1 MKISKVLTILIL
13 TSLVLA
19 SAVVAMA
26 AAYPEKAVE
35 LVTHSAPGGGSDIFS
50 RHIVNLMEKEKIVSV
65 PLVVVNKS
73 GGSGAVAV
81 AYVAPKAGDAY
92 TIFATSPGI
101 YATLVKGEVKASID
115 DFTPICALIEDP
127 NVLVVR
133 AEAPYKNVKEFIAE
147 ARKKRK
153 GLSLGL
159 SSLGG
164 GDHAIAIKMGE
175 ATGVEFN
182 IVSFKSGTEAIMA
195 IMGGHVD
202 FGLGN
207 PGETA
212 GQIESGQLRVLA
224 TATDRR
230 LPQMPNVPTLKEE
243 GIDVSY
249 TSIRGII
256 GPKGMPKEAVKY
268 WEGAFQKLTQTQ
280 SWKKYIEKEKVL
292 DAYKG
297 SAEFG
302 KFFEKELPRLRGDL
316 VKFGLIKKK

>member
-1 MKISKVLTILIL
+1 MNISRLFTILIL
-13 TSLVLA
+13 TSMVLV
-19 SAVVAMA
+19 SAPLA
-26 AAYPEKAVE
+26 AAGPYPEKPIE
-35 LVTHSAPGGGSDIFS
+35 LVTHSAPGGGGDIFS
-50 RHIVNLMEKEKIVSV
+50 RHIVNLMEKEKIVPV

-81 AYVAPKAGDAY
+81 AYVAPKAGDSY
-92 TIFATSPGI
+92 TLFATSPGV
-101 YATLVKGEVKASID
+101 YATLVKGEVKASIA
-115 DFTPICALIEDP
+115 DFTPICSLIEDP

-133 AEAPYKNVKEFIAE
+133 AEAPYRNVKEFIAE

-159 SSLGG
+159 SSFGG

-182 IVSFKSGTEAIMA
+182 IVSFKQGTEAIMA
-195 IMGGHVD
+195 ILGGHVD

-230 LPQMPNVPTLKEE
+230 LPQMPNIPTLKEE

-256 GPKGMPKEAVKY
+256 GPKDMPKDAVKY
-268 WEGAFQKLTQTQ
+268 WETAFQKLTQTP
-280 SWKKYIEKEKVL
+280 SWKKYIEKEKIL

-302 KFFEKELPRLRGDL
+302 KFFEKELPRLREDL
-316 VKFGLIKKK
+316 IGFGLIKKK

>member
-1 MKISKVLTILIL
+1 MKISKLFTILIL
-13 TSLVLA
+13 TSMILA
-19 SAVVAMA
+19 SAPLAVAGP
-26 AAYPEKAVE
+26 YPEKNIE
-35 LVTHSAPGGGSDIFS
+35 FVTHSAPGGGSDIFA
-50 RHIVNLMEKEKIVSV
+50 RHIANLLEKEKIVSV

-81 AYVAPKAGDAY
+81 AYVAPKKGEAY
-92 TIFATSPGI
+92 TLFATSPGI
-101 YATLVKGEVKASID
+101 YATLVKGEVKASLE
-115 DFTPICALIEDP
+115 DFTPICSLIQDP

-133 AEAPYKNVKEFIAE
+133 ADAPYKNVKEFIAE

-164 GDHAIAIKMGE
+164 GDHAIAIRMGE
-175 ATGVEFN
+175 TTGVEFN
-182 IVSFKSGTEAIMA
+182 IISFKQGTEAIMA

-202 FGLGN
+202 FGLSS

-243 GIDVSY
+243 GVDVSY

-256 GPKGMPKEAVKY
+256 GPKDMPRDAVKY
-268 WEGAFQKLTQTQ
+268 WESAFQKLTQTQ
-280 SWKKYIEKEKVL
+280 SWKKYVEKETVL
-292 DAYKG
+292 DAYMG

-302 KFFEKELPRLRGDL
+302 KFLEKELPRLRGEL
-316 VKFGLIKKK
+316 IGFGLIKKK

>member
-1 MKISKVLTILIL
+1 MKISKVFTLLIL
-13 TSLVLA
+13 TSMVLSPA
-19 SAVVAMA
+19 FLA
-26 AAYPEKAVE
+26 AAGPYPEKTIE
-35 LVTHSAPGGGSDIFS
+35 FVTHSAPGGGSDIFS
-50 RHIVNLMEKEKIVSV
+50 RHIANLMEKEKLVPV

-73 GGSGAVAV
+73 GGSGAIAV
-81 AYVAPKAGDAY
+81 AYVAPKAGDSY

-101 YATLVKGEVKASID
+101 YATLVKGEVKASIV
-115 DFTPICALIEDP
+115 DFTPICSLIEDP

-133 AEAPYKNVKEFIAE
+133 ADAPYKNVKEFIAE

-182 IVSFKSGTEAIMA
+182 IVSFKQGTEAIMA
-195 IMGGHVD
+195 ILGGHVD

-230 LPQMPNVPTLKEE
+230 LPQMPNIPTLKEE

-256 GPKGMPKEAVKY
+256 GPKDMPKDVVKY
-268 WEGAFQKLTQTQ
+268 WETAFQKLTQTQ

-297 SAEFG
+297 SADFG
-302 KFFEKELPRLRGDL
+302 KFLEKELPRLRGDL
-316 VKFGLIKKK
+316 VGFGLIKKK